1 MNRHG
6 GDLSIARLKS
16 AGTFPPTK
24 ISAPFETT
32 YFAGL
37 LKAGMPEQ

>member
-6 GDLSIARLKS
+6 GDLSIARLKA
-16 AGTFPPTK
+16 AGTFPTK
-24 ISAPFETT
+24 ISVPFETT
-32 YFAGL
+32 YFAGR